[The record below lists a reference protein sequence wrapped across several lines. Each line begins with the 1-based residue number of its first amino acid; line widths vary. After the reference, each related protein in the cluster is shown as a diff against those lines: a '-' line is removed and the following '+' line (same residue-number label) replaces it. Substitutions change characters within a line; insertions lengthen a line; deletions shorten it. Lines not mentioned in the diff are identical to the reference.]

1 MAVWPMTAV
10 HYFALNGRIYLPFY
24 IYLLIYLFF
33 VTLLYLKKSKKAKPK
48 AIKINSSLK
57 TKQKNR
63 MAVWPMTAVHYFALN
78 GRIYLPFYIY
88 LLIYLLFITL
98 LYLKKSKKAK
108 RKAIKINSS
117 LKTKQKNRMAV
128 WPMNAVHY
136 FALNGRI
143 YLPFYIYLLIYLL
156 FITLLYLKKSKKAKR
171 KAIKINSSLKTK
183 QNKKIEWQCGL

>member
-1 MAVWPMTAV
+1 MTAV

-88 LLIYLLFITL
+88 LLIYLFFVTL
-98 LYLKKSKKAK
+98 LYLKYQKK
-108 RKAIKINSS
+108 RNE
-117 LKTKQKNRMAV
+117 KQ
-128 WPMNAVHY
+128 
-136 FALNGRI
+136 
-143 YLPFYIYLLIYLL
+143 
-156 FITLLYLKKSKKAKR
+156 
-171 KAIKINSSLKTK
+171 
-183 QNKKIEWQCGL
+183 